1 MISFRI
7 LSLLLAALSLG
18 TGALLGVA
26 AVRRPQ
32 LAQVLPRHRAAGVL
46 LGLLV
51 LCWCAHDGAALLP
64 ARYTALCWGLVP
76 VCAVLCYFCLDFLLA
91 RSLGGLLVLLS
102 NYLIQH
108 AFAADCGCRPLFALV
123 CLFFGIVG
131 LVLLAWPWKMR
142 DWLGERSPVRGRRA
156 LWLFGLLALPLII
169 LPFL

>member
-18 TGALLGVA
+18 AGALLGVVA
-26 AVRRPQ
+26 PRDPR
-32 LAQVLPRHRAAGVL
+32 LAQTLPRNRAAGVA

-64 ARYTALCWGLVP
+64 ARFTAWCWALVP
-76 VCAVLCYFCLDFLLA
+76 VCGALCFLCLDFLFA
-91 RSLGGLLVLLS
+91 RSAGGLLVLLS

-108 AFAADCGCRPLFALV
+108 AFAVDCACRPLFALA

-131 LVLLAWPWKMR
+131 LVLLAWPWKLR
-142 DWLGERSPVRGRRA
+142 DWMGERSPVRGRRA
-156 LWLFGLLALPLII
+156 LCLSGLLALPLLL

>member
-18 TGALLGVA
+18 AGALLGVV
-26 AVRRPQ
+26 AVRHPR
-32 LAQVLPRHRAAGVL
+32 LATALPRHRLAGVL

-51 LCWCAHDGAALLP
+51 LCWCAHDGAELLP
-64 ARYTALCWGLVP
+64 ARYTALCWALVP
-76 VCAVLCYFCLDFLLA
+76 VCAALCYLCLDFLFA

-108 AFAADCGCRPLFALV
+108 AFAVDCACRPLFALD
-123 CLFFGIVG
+123 CLLFGVVG
-131 LVLLAWPWKMR
+131 LILLAWPWKLR

-156 LWLFGLLALPLII
+156 LCLFGLLALPLIV